1 MFWSGAASAAPV
13 SAAGRTQDR
22 LQTHPK
28 ERTSTSF
35 AFSVRS
41 AIRVLLEGK
50 TQGVQPVRHIWVADD
65 PDHLGCFTWI
75 EFI

>member
-41 AIRVLLEGK
+41 AIRV
-50 TQGVQPVRHIWVADD
+50 PRMR
-65 PDHLGCFTWI
+65 
-75 EFI
+75 